1 MMKLQGPEGKQKQGE
16 DEIFSGCPLG
26 GLRGIESNCTEWK
39 ICVAESRLFRH
50 FVSIVMKFSTLFVLA
65 AAGAILFSA
74 CQSNQSSNQNRT
86 GNRFGA
92 GGAQSG
98 TVTDVAPTHTPTPD
112 PFDQDRNL
120 LATPTPTP
128 TPAPQV
134 TTRDLPYGTPVP
146 GQMGFVTSPH
156 DPTAGLVDVRGFAPG
171 QEVRCPYT
179 GKTFLVP

>member
-1 MMKLQGPEGKQKQGE
+1 MKGT
-16 DEIFSGCPLG
+16 FSGI
-26 GLRGIESNCTEWK
+26 GLMH
-39 ICVAESRLFRH
+39 A
-50 FVSIVMKFSTLFVLA
+50 MKFSSLFVLA
-65 AAGAILFSA
+65 AAGAILLTA
-74 CQSNQSSNQNRT
+74 CQTKQTTNQNRT

-92 GGAQSG
+92 GGAQTG
-98 TVTDVAPTHTPTPD
+98 TQIAAPTPTPTPA
-112 PFDQDRNL
+112 PFEQDQNL

-128 TPAPQV
+128 TPVPQI

>member
-1 MMKLQGPEGKQKQGE
+1 MPGA
-16 DEIFSGCPLG
+16 ICPY
-26 GLRGIESNCTEWK
+26 
-39 ICVAESRLFRH
+39 V
-50 FVSIVMKFSTLFVLA
+50 VDVMKITTTFLVC
-65 AAGAILFSA
+65 GAVAIAFTA
-74 CQSNQSSNQNRT
+74 CQSPEPKPGDSRT

-92 GGAQSG
+92 GGTASTQ
-98 TVTDVAPTHTPTPD
+98 TDVMPTPTPTPTPE
-112 PFDQDRNL
+112 PFAQDQNL

-128 TPAPQV
+128 PPVV
-134 TTRDLPYGTPVP
+134 TGRDLPYGTPVP

>member
-1 MMKLQGPEGKQKQGE
+1 MKLPITLILCGA
-16 DEIFSGCPLG
+16 FA
-26 GLRGIESNCTEWK
+26 
-39 ICVAESRLFRH
+39 VAF
-50 FVSIVMKFSTLFVLA
+50 T
-65 AAGAILFSA
+65 A
-74 CQSNQSSNQNRT
+74 CQTNQSKPSDSRT

-92 GGAQSG
+92 GTG
-98 TVTDVAPTHTPTPD
+98 TQTTQTDVMPTPTPTPE
-112 PFDQDRNL
+112 PFVQDQNL

-128 TPAPQV
+128 TPVPPVV
-134 TTRDLPYGTPVP
+134 TGRDLPYGTPVP